1 MRYLAASLVLLL
13 ALSALAGDSQSAG
26 DNLTAAV
33 TRMAR
38 IGRCGSPSFS
48 PDGKSLAFVCD
59 MSGIPQVWTAS
70 SQGGWPNLVTT
81 LNDPVSQ
88 VEWSPTSDW
97 LALSVAPG
105 GGMNTQI
112 YLVRPDGTA
121 LKRYTRG
128 DKDNNWLGPWTYDG
142 SGIMILSNIRDSAA
156 MDSYLLAV
164 PDGTMDLIARNPG
177 IGNVQDMSRDN
188 HMALVSRMQSCGSND
203 IYLVETSSGHET
215 NLTSHQGPGEF
226 SAQFSSDART
236 VYLASNKDRDLSV
249 FAKETLGPNGEAGP
263 IQVIAAR
270 DGAELDNFR
279 INEQG
284 TQAVL
289 IWNVAGKSELAF
301 VDLKTE
307 KMTPGPALPT
317 ELAFSPRFSRDGTQ
331 LTLVLN
337 GAAEPSDVGTRHREP
352 PFSPDHA
359 QPPHWR
365 QP

>member
-188 HMALVSRMQSCGSND
+188 HMALVSRMQSRGSND
-203 IYLVETSSGHET
+203 LSG
-215 NLTSHQGPGEF
+215 
-226 SAQFSSDART
+226 R
-236 VYLASNKDRDLSV
+236 
-249 FAKETLGPNGEAGP
+249 
-263 IQVIAAR
+263 
-270 DGAELDNFR
+270 
-279 INEQG
+279 NEQR
-284 TQAVL
+284 
-289 IWNVAGKSELAF
+289 
-301 VDLKTE
+301 
-307 KMTPGPALPT
+307 P
-317 ELAFSPRFSRDGTQ
+317 
-331 LTLVLN
+331 
-337 GAAEPSDVGTRHREP
+337 
-352 PFSPDHA
+352 
-359 QPPHWR
+359 
-365 QP
+365 